1 MVAVPLLASSFCCC
15 AEETSSV
22 QVLEDEDTFVL
33 ARSFSLSATAD
44 LEAPPTKPSVPGEF
58 SEVEEDGDAVSTP
71 CRPVSVGEEF
81 TVSLRKGPEE
91 AFGIQVRQSTT
102 TTEIFVKSLG
112 RGLIQEWNAAH
123 PERSVK
129 LGDRLVSVNG
139 VTGPRSS
146 DIIREM
152 MCHKKIELVFA
163 SCGGSPLP

>member
-1 MVAVPLLASSFCCC
+1 MG
-15 AEETSSV
+15 
-22 QVLEDEDTFVL
+22 DTFVL
-33 ARSFSLSATAD
+33 ARSFSLSATAQ
-44 LEAPPTKPSVPGEF
+44 LEAPPTKPSVPGES

-71 CRPVSVGEEF
+71 CRPVSPGEEF

-91 AFGIQVRQSTT
+91 AFGFQVRQSTT

-123 PERSVK
+123 PERCVK

-146 DIIREM
+146 DIIRDRARVCELRRQSASM
-152 MCHKKIELVFA
+152 MMSFPFQVA
-163 SCGGSPLP
+163 